1 MMTPIGLFL
10 KTNHLKQ
17 VDLARYLGITEGSVS
32 KMVKGSTQP
41 SKVNMDKILSNDK
54 GWDTTPLTNTI
65 EQNEADIEET
75 RKEIAR
81 LRQQIEELKED
92 KLRYWGLIMELTK
105 KQ

>member
-1 MMTPIGLFL
+1 MTPVGLFL

-41 SKVNMDKILSNDK
+41 SKENLHKILSNDK

-65 EQNEADIEET
+65 EQNEAEADEIRREIE
-75 RKEIAR
+75 R
-81 LRQQIEELKED
+81 LRQQVKELKED

-105 KQ
+105 K

>member
-1 MMTPIGLFL
+1 MTPVGLFL

-41 SKVNMDKILSNDK
+41 SKENLHKILS
-54 GWDTTPLTNTI
+54 LTNTI
-65 EQNEADIEET
+65 EQNEAEADEIRREIE
-75 RKEIAR
+75 R
-81 LRQQIEELKED
+81 LRQQVKELKED

-105 KQ
+105 K